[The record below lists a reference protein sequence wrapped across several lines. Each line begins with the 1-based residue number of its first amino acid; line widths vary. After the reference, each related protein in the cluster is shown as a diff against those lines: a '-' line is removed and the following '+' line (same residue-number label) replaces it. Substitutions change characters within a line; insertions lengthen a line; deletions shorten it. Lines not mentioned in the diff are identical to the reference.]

1 MSVSVTPLEIDD
13 RLIRRAQEGDRE
25 ALDAL
30 ARRFYPGLRAFV
42 ARLVGPEDAEDVAQ
56 DVFLRV
62 SRGLETYRGEF
73 RFSTW
78 LFQIALNRARDV
90 LRRRRPLSGPLP
102 EPVVEPLISRDADRV
117 RLFAAVRRLP
127 TDFAEPLLLVYQ
139 QGLPHAEVGEILGLS
154 TAAVKMRVHRAIR
167 QLRALLAEEER

>member
-1 MSVSVTPLEIDD
+1 MRVASTPIVLDD
-13 RLIRRAQEGDRE
+13 DLARRARDGDRG
-25 ALDAL
+25 ALEAL

-42 ARLVGPEDAEDVAQ
+42 SRLVGPQEADDVAQ

-90 LRRRRPLSGPLP
+90 LRRRRCVERPLP
-102 EPVVEPLISRDADRV
+102 APAGAPLIGREEDHG
-117 RLFAAVRRLP
+117 RLFAAIRRLP
-127 TDFAEPLLLVYQ
+127 PDLAETVLLVYQ
-139 QGLPHAEVGEILGLS
+139 QGMSHADAGAVLGIAS
-154 TAAVKMRVHRAIR
+154 AAIKMRVHRAIR
-167 QLRALLAEEER
+167 QLRALLAEGDR

>member
-1 MSVSVTPLEIDD
+1 MSVAVKPIVIEDL
-13 RLIRRAQEGDRE
+13 LARRARDGDRE
-25 ALDAL
+25 ALEAL
-30 ARRFYPGLRAFV
+30 ARRFYPAIRAFL
-42 ARLVGPEDAEDVAQ
+42 ARLLGDQEAEDAAQ

-78 LFQIALNRARDV
+78 IFQIALNRARD
-90 LRRRRPLSGPLP
+90 LGRRRRPEDHRFPEPAAGPL
-102 EPVVEPLISRDADRV
+102 ITSADDRR

-127 TDFAEPLLLVYQ
+127 SDFAEPLLLVHQ
-139 QGLPHAEVGEILGLS
+139 QGLSHAEAAEVLGLS

-167 QLRALLAEEER
+167 QLRPLLAEERP